1 VLWRLLIVSTSHLL
15 PLAYAGLLWAGSIA
29 FSLRGGKTA
38 MPLYQRMIDARI
50 FAQWM
55 TVGSAM
61 ALMILTTVFP
71 DDRNANRYYLEHA
84 PTSIHKQTASPSS
97 PTAKLI
103 AEAVA
108 ASAELQEAV
117 AEPTAVASARTIVP
131 KTL

>member
-1 VLWRLLIVSTSHLL
+1 
-15 PLAYAGLLWAGSIA
+15 
-29 FSLRGGKTA
+29 

-71 DDRNANRYYLEHA
+71 DDRNSNRYYLEHA
-84 PTSIHKQTASPSS
+84 PTSIHKQAASPSS